1 MNPYSKLAPALLS
14 ICKLAGEKIMEIYND
29 TSDWN
34 VEVKAD
40 DSPLTKADK
49 EAHLVIMKGLNELE
63 MSFPIISEEGKSISF
78 EERKDWNPF
87 WLVDPLD
94 GTKEFIKRNGQFTV
108 NIALIE
114 NHIPVLGFI
123 YAPATGEMFYGI
135 KGIGAFKISAEGI
148 QTEIKVGNR
157 TSSLIAVGSSSHAS
171 EEEASF
177 LAKYDIAETIKSG
190 SSLKFCKVAEGLADI
205 YLRTGPT
212 MEWDTAAGQ
221 CIAECAGA
229 IMTKLDNTP
238 FNYNKTNLLNSGFVC
253 INSSQLIVQS

>member
-1 MNPYSKLAPALLS
+1 MYSSPEITSTLIDVCHK
-14 ICKLAGEKIMEIYND
+14 AGEKIMEIYH
-29 TSDWN
+29 SSEWN
-34 VEVKAD
+34 VEEKD
-40 DSPLTKADK
+40 DHSPLTKADK
-49 EAHLVIMKGLNELE
+49 EAHLIIMKGLSELPVQ
-63 MSFPIISEEGKSISF
+63 FPIISEEGKNIPF
-78 EERKDWNPF
+78 EERKDWNTF

-114 NHIPVLGFI
+114 NNVPVLGFI
-123 YAPATGEMFYGI
+123 FAPATGEMFYGI
-135 KGIGAFKISAEGI
+135 KGMGAFKISAEGVK
-148 QTEIKVGNR
+148 TEIKVSNR
-157 TSSLIAVGSSSHAS
+157 TSKLVAVGSSSHAS
-171 EEEASF
+171 EEDAAL

-229 IMTKLDNTP
+229 IMTKLDESP
-238 FNYNKTNLLNSGFVC
+238 FIYNKENLLNGGFICLKNNPFV
-253 INSSQLIVQS
+253 N